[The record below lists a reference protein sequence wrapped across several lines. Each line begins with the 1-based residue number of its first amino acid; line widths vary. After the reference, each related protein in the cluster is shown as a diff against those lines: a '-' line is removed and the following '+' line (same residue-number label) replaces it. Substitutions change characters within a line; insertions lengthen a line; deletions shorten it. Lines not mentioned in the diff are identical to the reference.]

1 MGVANPRIGG
11 SPRKKAKGRE
21 GAAKEGSEAMS
32 LLNQAAVTKEAME
45 TAKRYKKDV
54 TQVSQDWKNELEQDV
69 RMMIFRKVMAHT
81 KGKTLK
87 P

>member
-1 MGVANPRIGG
+1 
-11 SPRKKAKGRE
+11 
-21 GAAKEGSEAMS
+21 
-32 LLNQAAVTKEAME
+32 ME

-54 TQVSQDWKNELEQDV
+54 TQVSQDWKNQLEQDV
-69 RMMIFRKVMAHT
+69 RMMIFRKVMAHK

>member
-1 MGVANPRIGG
+1 
-11 SPRKKAKGRE
+11 
-21 GAAKEGSEAMS
+21 MS

-69 RMMIFRKVMAHT
+69 RMMIFRKVMAHE
-81 KGKTLK
+81 KGRTLK
-87 P
+87 PR

>member
-1 MGVANPRIGG
+1 
-11 SPRKKAKGRE
+11 
-21 GAAKEGSEAMS
+21 MS

-45 TAKRYKKDV
+45 TAKRYRKDV
-54 TQVSQDWKNELEQDV
+54 TQVSQEWKNELEQDV
-69 RMMIFRKVMAHT
+69 RMMIFRKVMAHK

>member
-1 MGVANPRIGG
+1 
-11 SPRKKAKGRE
+11 
-21 GAAKEGSEAMS
+21 MS

-45 TAKRYKKDV
+45 TAIRYKKDV
-54 TQVSQDWKNELEQDV
+54 TQVSQEWKNEIEQEV
-69 RMMIFRKVMAHT
+69 RMMIFRKVMAHR

>member
-1 MGVANPRIGG
+1 
-11 SPRKKAKGRE
+11 
-21 GAAKEGSEAMS
+21 MS

-45 TAKRYKKDV
+45 TAIRYKKEV

-69 RMMIFRKVMAHT
+69 RMMIFRKVMAHQ